1 MKAKTSAKIEWK
13 KVTWYST
20 TLAVILYVGVFLIGF
35 YLGQKMNEL
44 KTAIE
49 QIPTSTYVQKQT
61 NNNNNIIAANFNCED
76 GKTINAVFFDDKVE
90 LTLSEGSSLLLLR
103 ALSGSGSR
111 YTNTGET
118 YIFWNK
124 GDTAFL
130 EEGSETTYNNCVVVP
145 AE

>member
-1 MKAKTSAKIEWK
+1 MKAKKPAIIEWK

-35 YLGQKMNEL
+35 YLGQKMDEL
-44 KTAIE
+44 KFAIE
-49 QIPTSTYVQKQT
+49 QIPTSVYVQRQI
-61 NNNNNIIAANFNCED
+61 NNNITAANFDCKN
-76 GKTINAVFFDDKVE
+76 GKTINALFFDDKVE
-90 LTLSEGSSLLLLR
+90 LTLSDGDTLLLLR
-103 ALSGSGSR
+103 TISASGAR
-111 YTNTGET
+111 YTNTGQT

-130 EEGSETTYNNCVVVP
+130 EEGSETTYEDCVVIP

>member
-1 MKAKTSAKIEWK
+1 MKAKKSAKIEWK

-20 TLAVILYVGVFLIGF
+20 ALAVILYVGVFLIGF

-61 NNNNNIIAANFNCED
+61 NNNTITAANFDCKN
-76 GKTINAVFFDDKVE
+76 GKTINAIFFDDKVE
-90 LTLSEGSSLLLLR
+90 LTLSEGSTLLLLR
-103 ALSGSGSR
+103 AVSGSGAR

-130 EEGSETTYNNCVVVP
+130 EEGSETTYEDCVVVP